1 MNYQKDLLYFDSYLP
16 KQEELASVNISN
28 GYDQDYYAH
37 IEKAADGEFYDL
49 TDNYNWYDP
58 ANALTGADGI
68 GDETYEA
75 LENIVKDSLNVD
87 KAKKRSYFISV
98 KYTLKSGRVV
108 CRGYWADV
116 KNLRTLMKGLYAEEN
131 LKEKKYEFL
140 DLDEKYLTTI
150 GMTDACGMGYSI
162 FQNDDRQKS
171 GTSRCTEKRHRV
183 RISRRYDGRNNNP
196 AWL

>member
-1 MNYQKDLLYFDSYLP
+1 MQLVLAGVLVFGCAMIYQKDLLYFDSYLP

-75 LENIVKDSLNVD
+75 LENH
-87 KAKKRSYFISV
+87 R
-98 KYTLKSGRVV
+98 
-108 CRGYWADV
+108 
-116 KNLRTLMKGLYAEEN
+116 E
-131 LKEKKYEFL
+131 
-140 DLDEKYLTTI
+140 
-150 GMTDACGMGYSI
+150 
-162 FQNDDRQKS
+162 RQPE
-171 GTSRCTEKRHRV
+171 C
-183 RISRRYDGRNNNP
+183 
-196 AWL
+196 